1 MVNFQALPS
10 LETRLCTSVGDL
22 CRVLELATRSYSLF
36 PLIGLAT
43 CFNFGICWAWLMFVI
58 FVWCLWTEQLSRGHI
73 RGLLEFAS
81 MLGSSISLPAG
92 YSA

>member
-1 MVNFQALPS
+1 
-10 LETRLCTSVGDL
+10 
-22 CRVLELATRSYSLF
+22 
-36 PLIGLAT
+36 
-43 CFNFGICWAWLMFVI
+43 MFVI

-73 RGLLEFAS
+73 RGLVEFAS